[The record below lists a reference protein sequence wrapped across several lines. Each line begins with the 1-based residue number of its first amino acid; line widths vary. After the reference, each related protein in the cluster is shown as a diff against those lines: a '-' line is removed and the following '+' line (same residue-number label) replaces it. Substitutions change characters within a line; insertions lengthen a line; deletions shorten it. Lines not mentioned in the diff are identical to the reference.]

1 VLSPEKNLMLT
12 QVGAGTP
19 MGELL
24 RRYWHPIAPA
34 MELRERRVKPI
45 RLLGED
51 LVLFRKP
58 GGEHG
63 LISRYCPHRR
73 TDLSIGWMDGEVMR
87 CAYHGWA
94 FDSDGRCVEQ
104 PFEEAGPAGGFHE
117 KAGVTSYPTATLGG
131 LVWAYLGPT
140 PAPLLPNFENFSWE
154 QGFVELILTELP
166 CNWFQCHENGMDP
179 VHFEWLHS
187 NGNAVRLNPEAPV
200 FAPRHTAIDF
210 LEFEH
215 GFVNGR
221 EVETENA
228 PEGAFA
234 RTSSTADGGILCLW
248 PYILASGNTVE
259 FRVPMDDH
267 RTLNITW
274 QYSILPDDV
283 TVGVPQSEEVPYW
296 YGPLTEPGTD
306 QLITSHTGNQDFAVW
321 IGQGTVTDR
330 SAERLGRSDKGIT
343 LLRRRY
349 LEVLEQVARGE
360 DPPGTVRDPA
370 ANVQIP
376 LPLPRKFIYTDGVP
390 RDVFEEKLAA
400 RRKSGLFGIGGFLTV
415 QAGRPDHLQAMYEK
429 AAGIADRPALGS
441 GGAG

>member
-1 VLSPEKNLMLT
+1 MLSEEKNQLLT

-34 MELRERRVKPI
+34 MELREKRVKPV

-58 GGEHG
+58 GGDHG
-63 LISRYCPHRR
+63 LISRHCPHRR
-73 TDLSIGWMDGEVMR
+73 TDLSRGWVDGELMR

-104 PFEEAGPAGGFHE
+104 PFEEAGPAGGFHD
-117 KAGVTSYPTATLGG
+117 KVGVTSYPTATLGG
-131 LVWAYLGPT
+131 LVWAYLGPG
-140 PAPLLPNFENFSWE
+140 PAPLVPDFETFSWE
-154 QGFVELILTELP
+154 HGFVELIITELP

-187 NGNAVRLNPEAPV
+187 NGNAVRLDPEDPEY
-200 FAPRHTAIDF
+200 APRHTAIDF

-234 RTSSTADGGILCLW
+234 RTTSTAEGGILCLW
-248 PYILASGNTVE
+248 PYTLASGNTVE

-274 QYSILPDDV
+274 QYSVLPDDV
-283 TVGVPQSEEVPYW
+283 TVGVPESEAIPYW
-296 YGPLTEPGTD
+296 SGPLTDPTTHE
-306 QLITSHTGNQDFAVW
+306 LIMSHTGNQDFAIW
-321 IGQGTVTDR
+321 TGQGTVTDR
-330 SAERLGRSDKGIT
+330 TSEHLGRSDKGIT

-349 LEVLEQVARGE
+349 LEAIEQVAKGE
-360 DPPGTVRDPA
+360 DPPGTVRDPE
-370 ANVQIP
+370 ANVAIQ
-376 LPLPRKFIYTDGVP
+376 LPLPRKFIYTDGIP
-390 RDVFEEKLAA
+390 RGVFEEKLAA
-400 RRKSGLFGIGGFLTV
+400 RKASGLFGIGGFLAV
-415 QAGRPDHLQAMYEK
+415 QAGRPEHLQAAYE
-429 AAGIADRPALGS
+429 AMAGITGVTTEASPDA
-441 GGAG
+441 